1 MENSN
6 SRVEPTTETAIA
18 QNRLYYDGQRVRA
31 NWDGKLG
38 TVRKLYREPFTFNES
53 YQYYIDWDNG
63 HWGIASESE
72 LSPVI

>member
-1 MENSN
+1 MKEKLKNKDLTSN
-6 SRVEPTTETAIA
+6 DAKPK
-18 QNRLYYDGQRVRA
+18 LYDEQKVRA

-38 TVRKLYREPFTFNES
+38 TVRKLYRKPYAFNES

>member
-1 MENSN
+1 MK
-6 SRVEPTTETAIA
+6 VEYNYKSYTAK
-18 QNRLYYDGQRVRA
+18 NRLLYDGQKVRA

-38 TVRKLYREPFTFNES
+38 TVRKLYRKPYAFNES

-72 LSPVI
+72 LSPVL